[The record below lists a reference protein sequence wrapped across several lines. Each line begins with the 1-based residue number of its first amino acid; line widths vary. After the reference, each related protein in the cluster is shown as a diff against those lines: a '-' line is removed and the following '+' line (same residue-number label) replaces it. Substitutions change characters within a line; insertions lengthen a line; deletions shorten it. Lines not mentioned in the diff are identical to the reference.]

1 MNNTRSGCLRGPG
14 LAWYSLRYTESHNR
28 SGRRRFLDVPGSAVA
43 KLDEESPPAC
53 PRSYGQPTLGPN
65 PALLHADYTE
75 QHRRLNSR
83 SRRVLETASLGRCF
97 LAADLTITS
106 LADSLFLLQR
116 THLDTTKAS
125 PAKQMTS
132 KRFADLSKPVR
143 SGGPPPSSGRCCL
156 STQRSQRSFLG
167 VVLAA
172 LAGIQAHGHGT
183 LLQIRW
189 VGGEAGGDRG
199 RQRFQRRPRLV
210 DTARPSGAQP
220 CSASSGRST
229 TTGRTR
235 SPRSRQG
242 RTAPSARLHSAGG
255 PRTRTARRSRRV
267 RPSPRRRPLHQSGCC
282 RRPSAAARARRRGAS
297 TGARRSTPW
306 EAPRKALARRRART
320 TARGTCRERWAAR
333 EECGGS
339 VPSLRAG
346 VVAGWGDQRRTR
358 SARRRTTHDAEV
370 GCVPCKG
377 YGWAACERLG
387 SVRPAAQLDAPCSS
401 STRRCNVTPGNLES
415 ARPRLAAGSASGRQV

>member
-75 QHRRLNSR
+75 QHRRSNSR

-156 STQRSQRSFLG
+156 STQRSRRSFLG

-220 CSASSGRST
+220 CGASSGRST

-267 RPSPRRRPLHQSGCC
+267 ALLPADALSTRVDAVVARVLQRGPAAGERRRVRGGRHLG
-282 RRPSAAARARRRGAS
+282 RRHVRRWLGVGRG
-297 TGARRSTPW
+297 
-306 EAPRKALARRRART
+306 RRRAVRVGSGGLHGRSAEGQCRVCERGLWRAGAT
-320 TARGTCRERWAAR
+320 SGGQGPPGVARHMMPRWDACHARGTAGLHA
-333 EECGGS
+333 S
-339 VPSLRAG
+339 VWEACDP
-346 VVAGWGDQRRTR
+346 QR
-358 SARRRTTHDAEV
+358 S
-370 GCVPCKG
+370 
-377 YGWAACERLG
+377 
-387 SVRPAAQLDAPCSS
+387 SMRP
-401 STRRCNVTPGNLES
+401 
-415 ARPRLAAGSASGRQV
+415 ARPRRGGAT